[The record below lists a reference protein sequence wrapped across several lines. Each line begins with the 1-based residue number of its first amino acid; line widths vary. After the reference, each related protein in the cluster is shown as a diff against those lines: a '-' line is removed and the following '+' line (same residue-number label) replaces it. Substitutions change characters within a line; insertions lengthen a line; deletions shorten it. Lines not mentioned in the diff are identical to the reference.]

1 MIYSDKKTM
10 YKNLLSWLTILL
22 GLSSC
27 SGTSPAI
34 SVVCEENNVGNS
46 VIKWET
52 APLLKG
58 QVQVYASTSP
68 TLIPEESPVAMS
80 NISDGKM
87 TIITE
92 DPSQR
97 YYYMM
102 VFNNKYRVKVAARNV
117 NIPGIQNFRDLGGYK
132 SSETG
137 KVTRWGMLYRS
148 AQIDSIPFCSRRELK
163 NIGIRTIIDMRSE
176 EERHNYP
183 QLHDDAFNIVHISI
197 PTGNM
202 ESILQKIQEEKI
214 KTDTVYRLVEEMNR
228 KLVSDYTKEFK
239 ELFTIL
245 LDRNNY
251 PAVIHCTSGKGR
263 TGIASALVLAAL
275 GVNEEVIMEDYRLS
289 NDYFNIPKASKYAY
303 KLPINSQEAI
313 TTIYSAK
320 EDFLNAAKEQ
330 IDREPRHREGQDQH
344 DPRDL
349 VAGIDAAGDDID
361 DHGPAQHVH
370 GDADPEKIGPQIRR
384 HDDQKPDLQQ
394 NADRD
399 RHDPLEH
406 QLGQIPHSAASLR
419 VSHADFLPI
428 L

>member
-1 MIYSDKKTM
+1 M

-22 GLSSC
+22 VLPSC
-27 SGTSPAI
+27 SGTSPTI
-34 SVVCEENNVGNS
+34 SVVCEENNVGNCI
-46 VIKWET
+46 IKWET
-52 APLLKG
+52 APILKG
-58 QVQVYASTSP
+58 QVKIYASTAHDF
-68 TLIPEESPVAMS
+68 IPEDNPVDII
-80 NISDGKM
+80 NISKGKK
-87 TIITE
+87 TIVTD

-97 YYYMM
+97 YYYLM

-384 HDDQKPDLQQ
+384 HDDQEPDLQQ